1 MKHTSLERILSHQTH
16 VVQELA
22 LYLHD
27 GAYLPTPK
35 DLNLLEDVAVR
46 ADDAHNLCRFLER
59 EFFRRLRT
67 EE

>member
-1 MKHTSLERILSHQTH
+1 MKHVPLEHILNHQTGI
-16 VVQELA
+16 VQELA

-27 GAYLPTPK
+27 GQYVPTAK
-35 DLNLLEDVAVR
+35 DLNLLEDIAIR
-46 ADDAHNLCRFLER
+46 ADDTNNLCRFLER